1 MFDLNHITFV
11 STEHTSSLIKH
22 VAVNSQHHIWNWLRV
37 HFGPCTGG
45 TQNCCLKVPHL
56 DTPALSVSIECG
68 MNITK
73 NTTSYSTRKHSQEN
87 EASKQ
92 KNLQTQPP
100 PGSTPTVLLLLKMHA
115 VTKIL
120 PPFDKC
126 MSAWKIKRDLCWV
139 LPVNA
144 AHTDYTENHK
154 PLREITHKHLFAH
167 MHKYRTAKKKYS

>member
-11 STEHTSSLIKH
+11 SADQTSNLINH
-22 VAVNSQHHIWNWLRV
+22 AAVNSQHHIWHRLRV
-37 HFGPCTGG
+37 HFGPCTGC
-45 TQNCCLKVPHL
+45 TQNFWLKDPHL

-73 NTTSYSTRKHSQEN
+73 NTTSNSTPKHSQEN
-87 EASKQ
+87 DASEH

-100 PGSTPTVLLLLKMHA
+100 PGSTSAALLLFKMHA

-120 PPFDKC
+120 PPFDKF
-126 MSAWKIKRDLCWV
+126 MSVWKIKRELCWV

-144 AHTDYTENHK
+144 AHTNYTANHK

-167 MHKYRTAKKKYS
+167 MHKHRTAKKAS